1 MKRSKM
7 SSENELAELKQRLSS
22 LEQTVE
28 RLSRIEKEYNALI
41 RQTEKERQGVQEIS
55 ERRDQVE
62 EDLRMAEVIIEN
74 SPVILFRRLADADH
88 RLVYVSKNIRQFGYS
103 PEAFLNTDIHFRDIV
118 HPDDREQV
126 KNEVNGFAER
136 GVEEYSMSYRI
147 VTRDGRTR
155 WVKDRTGVARDPDGR
170 ITHYQGIVIDTTE
183 YRQAREKLQKSEEK
197 FRRIVET
204 AGEGYYLMNEDLV
217 ITDVNQAFARLVGYR
232 REELLGRRPIDLA
245 DDEFRQFLKENCSMC
260 LAKDFRTFEGTF
272 IGKGGEKIPVLVH
285 GSTLRDDEGQTIGHV
300 AFVTNM
306 TEFKK
311 SLALAGEVQKNLLPH
326 GSPPVRGLDV
336 AGKNISCDE
345 IGGDYFDFLW
355 RSERPEGP
363 FSVVVG
369 DITGHGVDAALLMT
383 TARAF
388 LRMRAAQPGDIAD
401 IVTEMNRHLTHDVLE
416 TGRFMTLF
424 YLSID
429 PPGGRM
435 EWVRAGHDPALLY
448 DPVRDRFENLMGQG
462 VALGL
467 DEGFVYRGYVRDHLV
482 KGQVIAVGTDGI
494 WESFNPRGEMFGKE
508 RLKEIIRRNAHL
520 GADKILAAVY
530 EALARFTQGRRSED
544 DVTLVIIKATL

>member
-1 MKRSKM
+1 MERLKTSP
-7 SSENELAELKQRLSS
+7 ENELAELKQRLSS
-22 LEQTVE
+22 MEQAVE
-28 RLSRIEKEYNALI
+28 RLSRIEKEHHALI
-41 RQTEKERQGVQEIS
+41 RQVEEDRRAFQEMS
-55 ERRDQVE
+55 ERRDQMD

-103 PEAFLNTDIHFRDIV
+103 PEAFLNNDIHFRDIV
-118 HPDDREQV
+118 HPDDSEQV
-126 KNEVNGFAER
+126 SKEIQGFAEA
-136 GVEEYSMSYRI
+136 GAEEYSQSYRI

-155 WVKDRTGVARDPDGR
+155 WVKDRTTIARDPEGR
-170 ITHYQGIVIDTTE
+170 ITHYQGIVIDTTA

-204 AGEGYYLMNEDLV
+204 AGEGYYLLNEDLV
-217 ITDVNQAFARLVGYR
+217 ITDVNQAFSRLVGYS
-232 REELLGRRPIDLA
+232 REELLGRSPIDLA
-245 DDEFRQFLKENCSMC
+245 DEEFRQFLNENCSLC

-285 GSTLRDDEGQTIGHV
+285 GSTLKDDQGRTIGHA

-306 TEFKK
+306 TAFKK
-311 SLALAGEVQKNLLPH
+311 GLALAGEVQKNLLPH

-336 AGKNISCDE
+336 AGRNISCDE

-355 RSERPEGP
+355 RSGRPEGP

-388 LRMRAAQPGDIAD
+388 LRMRAAQPGGIAD

-424 YLSID
+424 YLSMD
-429 PPGGRM
+429 PPGGRL
-435 EWVRAGHDPALLY
+435 EWVRAGHDPAILY
-448 DPVRDRFENLMGQG
+448 DPARDRFEDLMGQG

-467 DEGFVYRGYVRDHLV
+467 DERFVYKGYARTPLA
-482 KGQVIAVGTDGI
+482 KGQIIAIGTDGI
-494 WESFNPRGEMFGKE
+494 WESFNSRDEMFGKE
-508 RLKEIIRRNAHL
+508 RFKAVIRGHAHL
-520 GADKILAAVY
+520 GAEEILDAVY
-530 EALARFTQGRRSED
+530 TALARFTQGRRSED
-544 DVTLVIIKATL
+544 DVTLVIIKATR